1 MFKTIRGILLLG
13 AFAFGLIG
21 GAYARVGIPPNPATG
36 FGTVDGTWLNG
47 LAGGSNYS
55 YKSGIT
61 AAGTTQAT
69 STALPANIALL
80 EVDTAAA
87 STGVA
92 LPPCIQGT
100 QISLYNNGANTLTV
114 YPAIANNPIT
124 AAQDTINNGTS
135 LSGGMATHTA
145 EIFFCAKN
153 GVWAA
158 K

>member
-1 MFKTIRGILLLG
+1 MLKAIAHMFIG
-13 AFAFGLIG
+13 ALVAACIG
-21 GAYARVGIPPNPATG
+21 AAMAVTGVPPVNGYQTP
-36 FGTVDGTWLNG
+36 DGTWLLG
-47 LAGGSNYS
+47 VVGGQNWS
-55 YKSGIT
+55 YQYGIT

-69 STALPANIALL
+69 STQLPAGAALL

-87 STGVA
+87 SSGVA
-92 LPPCIQGT
+92 LPPCFQGT
-100 QISLYNNGANTLTV
+100 QVSLYNNGANTLAV